1 MSRLVSQAPRTAGFW
16 LGLDKGWCQ
25 GEMEGCVPERKVF
38 LLFFFRLCLQQL
50 LVSSVGSILTGSE
63 SRFSNNPGFWA
74 LAELSV
80 PFVFFILR
88 VVVAWLPLLQLIWL
102 LNPSST
108 CVKNCLHWIPFISN
122 ICKVFMFAWL
132 NPKGDTCP
140 PLNQLLTT
148 RICSPGLDQT
158 WRFDPHSGIRTYHF
172 FHIFVWI
179 TSKDGA
185 SICKDE
191 GGQFVLYG
199 LWRLLYFFSKILCM

>member
-1 MSRLVSQAPRTAGFW
+1 MTKEIFGRSYRGDLLSFVRSGSRLLLVLTYCSVSQEGLMSRLVSQAPRTAGFW

-74 LAELSV
+74 LAKLSV

-108 CVKNCLHWIPFISN
+108 CVKNCLH
-122 ICKVFMFAWL
+122 
-132 NPKGDTCP
+132 
-140 PLNQLLTT
+140 
-148 RICSPGLDQT
+148 
-158 WRFDPHSGIRTYHF
+158 
-172 FHIFVWI
+172 
-179 TSKDGA
+179 
-185 SICKDE
+185 
-191 GGQFVLYG
+191 
-199 LWRLLYFFSKILCM
+199 